1 MSIYVKTN
9 LGVSSVSESM
19 IQFVENK
26 PYSQIYDIGHKLI
39 RVASGYRLA
48 SGNGTDYV
56 LLFTQDQLSV
66 MFSTAH
72 VDTARLGIT
81 TCNGDGE
88 SLTMNFYNTMVW
100 KGDIYQYFTGKPSE
114 GLLITVNY
122 RLVYVYPVE

>member
-9 LGVSSVSESM
+9 LGASNVSASM

-39 RVASGYRLA
+39 RVASGCKLA
-48 SGNGTDYV
+48 SANGNNDYV
-56 LLFTQDQLSV
+56 LLFTQAELSTL
-66 MFSTAH
+66 FSTAQ

-88 SLTMNFYNTMVW
+88 IVTMNLYNIMIW
-100 KGDIYQYFTGKPSE
+100 KGDLYQYFTGKPS
-114 GLLITVNY
+114 GLIKINY

>member
-39 RVASGYRLA
+39 RVSSGSRLA
-48 SGNGTDYV
+48 SATGNDYV
-56 LLFTQDQLSV
+56 LLFTQAQLST
-66 MFSTAH
+66 MFGTAQ
-72 VDTARLGIT
+72 VDTDRLSIT

-88 SLTMNFYNTMVW
+88 ILTMNLYNVMVW
-100 KGDIYQYFTGKPSE
+100 KGDLYQYFTDKPS
-114 GLLITVNY
+114 GLIKINY